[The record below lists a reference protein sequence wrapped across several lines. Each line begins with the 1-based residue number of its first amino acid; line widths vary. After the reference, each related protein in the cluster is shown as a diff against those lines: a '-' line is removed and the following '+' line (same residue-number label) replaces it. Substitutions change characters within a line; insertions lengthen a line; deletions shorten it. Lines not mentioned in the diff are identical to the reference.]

1 MTTAVKSEYTAT
13 VEQVREAGGI
23 NKVLASAFEVK
34 VEKRAEEI
42 MALGALNERSGLPTY
57 IERVS
62 DLPLAI
68 AAHLASLGAEKTTTV
83 VVRLMRPF
91 HGGQEGGGNGNLLAV
106 IAARSAKAGGGV
118 VVAEVGCEHQFTGR
132 NLGRCYNEYRC
143 TKCDYFYRVDSSD

>member
-13 VEQVREAGGI
+13 VERIREAGGI
-23 NKVLASAFEVK
+23 NKILASAFEVK

-57 IERVS
+57 VERLS
-62 DLPLAI
+62 DLPSNVAEQLA
-68 AAHLASLGAEKTTTV
+68 ALGGEKMTTV
-83 VVRLMRPF
+83 VVRLMRPL

-106 IAARSAKAGGGV
+106 VAARSAKAGGGV
-118 VVAEVGCEHQFTGR
+118 VVAEIGCEHQFTSR